1 MPGRYGFRLHEYQRR
16 FPVLPNQVKA
26 DPKQSIS
33 VVQFWP
39 RNVAFEHGQLLAQG
53 GILQGDLFLTAENE
67 KNETNR
73 NHNRIQHGDMSLR
86 SFVPRIKK
94 LRCDRFW
101 RSTGGSSTV
110 VDSIRHPLPC
120 NCRNSPPTR

>member
-1 MPGRYGFRLHEYQRR
+1 LNRWRCQDVTVSGCTNQGG

-39 RNVAFEHGQLLAQG
+39 WNVAFEHGQLLAQG
-53 GILQGDLFLTAENE
+53 GILQGNLFLTAENE

-73 NHNRIQHGDMSLR
+73 NHNCVQHGDKSLR
-86 SFVPRIKK
+86 LSNGRI
-94 LRCDRFW
+94 
-101 RSTGGSSTV
+101 
-110 VDSIRHPLPC
+110 
-120 NCRNSPPTR
+120 N